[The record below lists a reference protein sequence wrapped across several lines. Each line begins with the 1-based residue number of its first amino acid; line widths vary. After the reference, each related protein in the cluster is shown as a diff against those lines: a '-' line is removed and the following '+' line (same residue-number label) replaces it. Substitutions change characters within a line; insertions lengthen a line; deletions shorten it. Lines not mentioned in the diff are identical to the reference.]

1 MSDYA
6 TVVTC
11 INLLI
16 IRLTQ
21 NKEINKVSMWFIIN
35 IFSLLVLSWIREKYI
50 SLQKPKAYESM
61 IYGIYAR

>member
-6 TVVTC
+6 TVDLVTC

-21 NKEINKVSMWFIIN
+21 NKEINNVSLWFIIN
-35 IFSLLVLSWIREKYI
+35 IFSLLVLLWIREKYI
-50 SLQKPKAYESM
+50 SPAKA
-61 IYGIYAR
+61 

>member
-50 SLQKPKAYESM
+50 SPAKA
-61 IYGIYAR
+61 